1 MKHELQTLPGRKGMH
16 PTSEAIRGVS
26 QLLMQ
31 ADNVAT
37 GIRACA
43 VRCHPEATKDW
54 DDEVRL
60 DMGESSLT
68 VTSCGTYA
76 CFAGWFALVTLGDSV
91 LENKGYSSGVAEL
104 DRYLG
109 FRGFPKQSESR
120 FKEWGAQ
127 QPRPVGQL
135 PWPRYV
141 RGEGSL
147 LQRGRAPPRRRE
159 PLRRRRAS

>member
-60 DMGESSLT
+60 DM
-68 VTSCGTYA
+68 A
-76 CFAGWFALVTLGDSV
+76 
-91 LENKGYSSGVAEL
+91 
-104 DRYLG
+104 
-109 FRGFPKQSESR
+109 
-120 FKEWGAQ
+120 
-127 QPRPVGQL
+127 
-135 PWPRYV
+135 
-141 RGEGSL
+141 
-147 LQRGRAPPRRRE
+147 RAP
-159 PLRRRRAS
+159 LR